1 MLYCSFCGMAFLG
14 HAVFDLPQKKRTHNK
29 NGTKL
34 VVPLYMK
41 AKGGENMTI
50 DEYIQLYGPRLYGLC
65 LTLCRSEPEAEDLYQ
80 ETWLRVV
87 EQFHR
92 YDPAREF
99 EPWLTRICVN
109 LYRNLLRRLVRS
121 PIRQSFS
128 STEEKEALLNSAAS
142 PPVPAREDYAE
153 LHSAIARLPEKLR
166 VAVILFYFRDMDI
179 HSAASILGVAP
190 GTMKSRLNRA
200 RARLKEALPNE
211 TDLSL

>member
-1 MLYCSFCGMAFLG
+1 MPFSIFHIKKQTHFFSKGWNQTG
-14 HAVFDLPQKKRTHNK
+14 SSAVY
-29 NGTKL
+29 GEE
-34 VVPLYMK
+34 
-41 AKGGENMTI
+41 GGEGVTI
-50 DEYIQLYGPRLYGLC
+50 DGYIRQYGPRLYGLC
-65 LTLCRSEPEAEDLYQ
+65 LTLCRSEHEAEDLYQ

-109 LYRNLLRRLVRS
+109 LYRNLLRRLARS

-128 STEEKEALLNSAAS
+128 STEEKEALLHSASAS
-142 PPVPAREDYAE
+142 PSAEQEDYSE

-166 VAVILFYFRDMDI
+166 VAVILFYFRDMDLV
-179 HSAASILGVAP
+179 SASAILGIEP

-200 RARLKEALPNE
+200 RKHLKEALPHE
-211 TDLSL
+211 TDLPL